1 MNHSYVRIT
10 YQQMLE
16 DFTARL
22 KNDPRFKNMSS
33 ASIYN
38 LFMEMLVATADM
50 TNYYMERTAEEAFID
65 TAKLDSSVIK
75 HGKNLG
81 YNPIRNTPA
90 EAEIAVVIRG
100 PLPQSLMN
108 ATGGATIYFP
118 QEEMELTYNGKKY
131 ILNTDYSY
139 TLTEKDIK
147 DGQSSTW
154 SKTLYFSKPADSLN
168 YIELSGE
175 KLYNDASL
183 SPIKIFQGEVK
194 VETIFGVS
202 NTSKL
207 GKAYQFYDID
217 NIKFSNWYGQRD
229 PNGWYKDQ
237 FIKKNSWCKV
247 GIGKDQEEA
256 FAEENL
262 YDIEDVSI
270 YLNDKVQKERIEE
283 ETTKLTNETLNVCSL
298 TTNSDKTVRL
308 RFGDGILVSNGLNS
322 EDRNIYIQYIECD
335 GADANK
341 VGTTNSEIKVNN
353 KIWATFAGST
363 PIDVSSNIKLIFNSD
378 IANGI
383 DFEDQ
388 QSIKNN
394 APLYFASNNKLVT
407 KQDFISYFKGLS
419 TPIRVKNAIA
429 WGQDE
434 IEDFE
439 HGGDTTYKYIQNC
452 ICYCIAASL
461 YNTKSN
467 VYSPI
472 NVLTDNSTNQS
483 GVFSVYGT
491 SNSYLEHLT
500 DFLKYLLSYDSFH
513 AVQYMNNPSEQWI
526 KNIKTIRDNALPK
539 MIMNS
544 KLYSFPP
551 IVQYYDVVGTVTVN
565 SLSKLQE
572 YKRDVENEIYKWLDN
587 NCNFGTK
594 IYKSDIVK
602 FFNKRPETSYVDLDI
617 RVSDIIKAQD
627 VTYNYNIR
635 TTNVQDI
642 FYYNRNNDVNRNDL
656 LGETSE
662 SKYYEYNVIK
672 IPLVDSA
679 GAEVNADSLTN
690 KSIRV
695 VLFSYDESEPNVYK
709 NIYEEEIYSSNVYN
723 TENNIFINFSGK
735 ALIPKSVKLD
745 TNSKLKIIVS
755 YGDDF
760 YSTSS
765 YSIYNFSQYGLTS
778 EEAKDANNFIKGWVD
793 NATAIREANR
803 AIPLPYF
810 VQALGTNTRSEEI
823 ERKGVLQNSYENQ
836 LTEKAFWMYLV
847 PKIISNYYSVDLA
860 EEDINGE
867 KWTQIDNL
875 VRDLYTQFKATFCDS
890 ILDDNNNIV
899 NFSMDNEL
907 PVVRLKITYKYG
919 V

>member
-1 MNHSYVRIT
+1 
-10 YQQMLE
+10 MLE

-38 LFMEMLVATADM
+38 LFIEMLTATMDM
-50 TNYYMERTAEEAFID
+50 TNYYMERTSEEAFID

-100 PLPQSLMN
+100 PLPQALM
-108 ATGGATIYFP
+108 AADLATIYFP
-118 QEEMELTYNGKKY
+118 QEDMELTYNGKKY

-139 TLTEKDIK
+139 TLTKQDII

-154 SKTLYFSKPADSLN
+154 SKTLYFSKPADSVN
-168 YIELSGE
+168 YVELSGE

-183 SPIKIFQGEVK
+183 IPIKVFQGEVK
-194 VETIFGVS
+194 VDTIFGVS

-207 GKAYQFYDID
+207 GKSYQFYDID
-217 NIKFSNWYGQRD
+217 NLKFSNWYGKRD

-237 FIKKNSWCKV
+237 FFKKNSWCKV
-247 GIGKDQEEA
+247 GIGKNQDEA
-256 FAEENL
+256 FADENL

-270 YLNDKVQKERIEE
+270 YLNSELQKER
-283 ETTKLTNETLNVCSL
+283 TNNEYDLLNICSI

-308 RFGDGILVSNGLNS
+308 RFGDGVNVSNGLNK
-322 EDRNIYIQYIECD
+322 EDQNIYIQYIECD

-341 VGTTNSEIKVNN
+341 VGTTNSELKINN

-363 PIDVSSNIKLIFNSD
+363 PIDMSSNVKLIFNSD
-378 IANGI
+378 IANGV

-407 KQDFISYFKGLS
+407 KQDFISYFRGLS

-434 IEDFE
+434 IEN
-439 HGGDTTYKYIQNC
+439 GGNVTYKYIQNC
-452 ICYCIAASL
+452 ISYCIAASL
-461 YNTKSN
+461 YNTKST

-472 NVLTDNSTNQS
+472 NVLTDKNSNQS

-491 SNSYLEHLT
+491 ANSYLEHLT
-500 DFLKYLLSYDSFH
+500 DFLKYLNSYDSFH
-513 AVQYMNNPSEQWI
+513 AVQYMNNPSEQWL
-526 KNIKTIRDNALPK
+526 KNIKTIRENALPK

-551 IVQYYDVVGTVTVN
+551 IVQYYDVVGSVSVN

-627 VTYNYNIR
+627 VSYAYNIKTESIQNVFIYNPSNDITSDGSNSDTSNYKYNCIRLPKVDNAGASLNVDNLKKKNVRLKLNAFR
-635 TTNVQDI
+635 TSGNKKT
-642 FYYNRNNDVNRNDL
+642 DVVYQN
-656 LGETSE
+656 EFFTSE
-662 SKYYEYNVIK
+662 NVYETETDVYISFNGALTINKNIK
-672 IPLVDSA
+672 ID
-679 GAEVNADSLTN
+679 
-690 KSIRV
+690 
-695 VLFSYDESEPNVYK
+695 Y
-709 NIYEEEIYSSNVYN
+709 
-723 TENNIFINFSGK
+723 
-735 ALIPKSVKLD
+735 
-745 TNSKLKIIVS
+745 NSKLTIIVS

-760 YSTSS
+760 YSTS
-765 YSIYNFSQYGLTS
+765 NFSTSNAASYGLSTDYVNS
-778 EEAKDANNFIKGWVD
+778 LEQFVRNWVI
-793 NATAIREANR
+793 NATAVNEANR

-810 VQALGTNTRSEEI
+810 VSAMGTNTREETI
-823 ERKGVLQNSYENQ
+823 IRKGILQNAYETQ
-836 LTEKAFWMYLV
+836 LTEKAFWLYLI
-847 PKIISNYYSVDLA
+847 PTIIREYYPNIDLA
-860 EEDINGE
+860 DEDINGE
-867 KWTQIDNL
+867 KWTQIDTL

-899 NFSMDNEL
+899 NFSMENEL
-907 PVVRLKITYKYG
+907 PVVRLNIKYKYG

>member
-1 MNHSYVRIT
+1 MNKNYTRIT

-50 TNYYMERTAEEAFID
+50 TNYYIERTAEEAFID

-100 PLPQSLMN
+100 PLPQSLM
-108 ATGGATIYFP
+108 ATNMATIYFP

-139 TLTEKDIK
+139 TLNRDDIEK
-147 DGQSSTW
+147 GQSSTW
-154 SKTLYFSKPADSLN
+154 SKTLYFSKPADSVH

-175 KLYNDASL
+175 KYFNDATL
-183 SPIKIFQGEVK
+183 TPIKVFQGEVK
-194 VETIFGVS
+194 VETIYGVS

-207 GKAYQFYDID
+207 GKAYQFYDIN

-229 PNGWYKDQ
+229 PNGWYKNQ
-237 FIKKNSWCKV
+237 FYKKNSWCKV
-247 GIGKDQEEA
+247 GIGKNQDEA
-256 FAEENL
+256 FADENL

-270 YLNDKVQKERIEE
+270 YLNSEVQKEKID
-283 ETTKLTNETLNVCSL
+283 TNVLNVCSL
-298 TTNSDKTVRL
+298 TTNSDKTIRL
-308 RFGDGILVSNGLNS
+308 RFGDGVNVSNGLNT
-322 EDRNIYIQYIECD
+322 EDQNIYVQYIECD

-341 VGTTNSEIKVNN
+341 VGTTNSELKINN
-353 KIWATFAGST
+353 QIWATFAGST
-363 PIDVSSNIKLIFNSD
+363 PIDMSSNIKLVFNSD
-378 IANGI
+378 IANGV

-394 APLYFASNNKLVT
+394 APLYFASNSKLVT

-434 IEDFE
+434 IEN
-439 HGGDTTYKYIQNC
+439 GGTTTYKYIQNC

-461 YNTKSN
+461 YNTKST

-472 NVLTDNSTNQS
+472 NVLTDGSTNQS

-491 SNSYLEHLT
+491 SNNYLEHLS
-500 DFLKYLLSYDSFH
+500 DFLKYLWSYDSFNS
-513 AVQYMNNPSEQWI
+513 VQYTPNPSEQWL
-526 KNIKTIRDNALPK
+526 KNIKTIRENAEPR

-594 IYKSDIVK
+594 IYKSDIIK

-627 VTYNYNIR
+627 VNRVYNVR
-635 TTNVQDI
+635 TTNLQDI
-642 FYYNRNNDVNRNDL
+642 FQYSEDYDIAANGSGGYNQDEDFVYFNRVRIPKKDNAGGVINIDNLKKKSMKITLNNTETFTTTFFTND
-656 LGETSE
+656 G
-662 SKYYEYNVIK
+662 
-672 IPLVDSA
+672 
-679 GAEVNADSLTN
+679 
-690 KSIRV
+690 
-695 VLFSYDESEPNVYK
+695 
-709 NIYEEEIYSSNVYN
+709 IYETESDIYLTFDGCQKISKAIEIDN
-723 TENNIFINFSGK
+723 TTK
-735 ALIPKSVKLD
+735 LIV
-745 TNSKLKIIVS
+745 TVS
-755 YGDDF
+755 YANDF
-760 YSTSS
+760 YSTS
-765 YSIYNFSQYGLTS
+765 NFSTSNAFNYGL
-778 EEAKDANNFIKGWVD
+778 D
-793 NATAIREANR
+793 NANVVELEKFVKEWVQNAQEVKRASR

-810 VQALGTNTRSEEI
+810 VTAMGTNTREETI
-823 ERKGVLQNSYENQ
+823 MRKGILQNTYADQ
-836 LTEKAFWMYLV
+836 LTEKSFWMYLI
-847 PKIISNYYSVDLA
+847 PAIIERFYSKLDLA
-860 EEDINGE
+860 NENVNGE
-867 KWTQIDNL
+867 NWIKIDNL
-875 VRDLYTQFKATFCDS
+875 IRDLYTQFKATFCDS

-899 NFSMDNEL
+899 NFSMENEL
-907 PVVRLKITYKYG
+907 PVVRLNITYKYG

>member
-1 MNHSYVRIT
+1 MNKNYTRIT

-50 TNYYMERTAEEAFID
+50 TNYYIERTAEEAFID

-90 EAEIAVVIRG
+90 EAEIAVVLRG
-100 PLPQSLMN
+100 PLPQSLM
-108 ATGGATIYFP
+108 ATQTATIYFP

-139 TLTEKDIK
+139 TLTRKDIE

-154 SKTLYFSKPADSLN
+154 SKTLYFSKPADSVH

-175 KLYNDASL
+175 KYFNDATL
-183 SPIKIFQGEVK
+183 TPIKVFQGEVK
-194 VETIFGVS
+194 VETIYGVS

-207 GKAYQFYDID
+207 GKAYQFYDIN

-229 PNGWYKDQ
+229 PNGWYKNQ
-237 FIKKNSWCKV
+237 FYKKNSWCKV
-247 GIGKDQEEA
+247 GIGKNQDEA
-256 FAEENL
+256 FADENL

-270 YLNDKVQKERIEE
+270 YLNSEVQKEKID
-283 ETTKLTNETLNVCSL
+283 TNVLNVCSL
-298 TTNSDKTVRL
+298 TTNSDKTIRL
-308 RFGDGILVSNGLNS
+308 RFGDGVNVSNGLNT
-322 EDRNIYIQYIECD
+322 EDQNIYVQYIECD

-341 VGTTNSEIKVNN
+341 VGTTNSELKINN
-353 KIWATFAGST
+353 QIWATFAGST
-363 PIDVSSNIKLIFNSD
+363 PIDMSSNIKLVFNSD
-378 IANGI
+378 IANGV

-394 APLYFASNNKLVT
+394 APLYFASNSKLIT

-434 IEDFE
+434 IEN
-439 HGGDTTYKYIQNC
+439 GGTTTYKYIQNC

-461 YNTKSN
+461 YNTKST

-472 NVLTDNSTNQS
+472 NVLTDGSTNQS

-491 SNSYLEHLT
+491 SNNYLEHLS
-500 DFLKYLLSYDSFH
+500 DFLKYLWSYDSFNS
-513 AVQYMNNPSEQWI
+513 VQYTPNPSEQWL
-526 KNIKTIRDNALPK
+526 KNIKTIRENAEPR

-594 IYKSDIVK
+594 VYKSDIIK

-627 VTYNYNIR
+627 VNRVYNVR
-635 TTNVQDI
+635 TTNLQDI
-642 FYYNRNNDVNRNDL
+642 FQYSEDYDIAANGSGGYNQDEEFVYFNRVRIPKTDNAGGVINIDNLKKKSMKITLNNTETFTTTFFTND
-656 LGETSE
+656 G
-662 SKYYEYNVIK
+662 
-672 IPLVDSA
+672 
-679 GAEVNADSLTN
+679 
-690 KSIRV
+690 
-695 VLFSYDESEPNVYK
+695 
-709 NIYEEEIYSSNVYN
+709 IYETESDIYLTFDGCQKISKAIEI
-723 TENNIFINFSGK
+723 NN
-735 ALIPKSVKLD
+735 
-745 TNSKLKIIVS
+745 NSKLIVTVS
-755 YGDDF
+755 YANDF
-760 YSTSS
+760 YSTS
-765 YSIYNFSQYGLTS
+765 NFSTSNAFNYGL
-778 EEAKDANNFIKGWVD
+778 D
-793 NATAIREANR
+793 NANVVELEKFVKEWVQNAQEVKRASR

-810 VQALGTNTRSEEI
+810 VTAMGTNTREETI
-823 ERKGVLQNSYENQ
+823 MRKGILQNTYADQ
-836 LTEKAFWMYLV
+836 LTEKSFWMYLIPAIIERFY
-847 PKIISNYYSVDLA
+847 PKLDLA
-860 EEDINGE
+860 NENVNCENWI
-867 KWTQIDNL
+867 KIDNL
-875 VRDLYTQFKATFCDS
+875 IRDLYTQFKATFCDS

-899 NFSMDNEL
+899 NFSMENEL
-907 PVVRLKITYKYG
+907 PVVRLNITYKYG

>member
-1 MNHSYVRIT
+1 MNKNYTRIT

-100 PLPQSLMN
+100 PLPQSLM
-108 ATGGATIYFP
+108 ATQTATIYFP

-139 TLTEKDIK
+139 TLTRKDIE

-154 SKTLYFSKPADSLN
+154 SKTLYFSKPADSVN

-175 KLYNDASL
+175 KLYNDATL
-183 SPIKIFQGEVK
+183 IPIKVFQGEVK
-194 VETIFGVS
+194 VETIYGVA

-207 GKAYQFYDID
+207 GKSYQFYDID
-217 NIKFSNWYGQRD
+217 NLKFSNWYGQRD

-237 FIKKNSWCKV
+237 FFKKNSWCKV
-247 GIGKDQEEA
+247 GVGKTQDEA
-256 FAEENL
+256 FADVNL

-270 YLNDKVQKERIEE
+270 YLNKEVQKER
-283 ETTKLTNETLNVCSL
+283 TDNKYDLLNVCSL
-298 TTNSDKTVRL
+298 TTNSDKTIRL
-308 RFGDGILVSNGLNS
+308 RFGDGVNVSNGLNK
-322 EDRNIYIQYIECD
+322 EDQNIYIQYIECD

-341 VGTTNSEIKVNN
+341 VGTTNSELKVNN

-363 PIDVSSNIKLIFNSD
+363 PIDMSSNIKLIFNSD
-378 IANGI
+378 IANGV

-394 APLYFASNNKLVT
+394 APLYFASNSKLVT

-434 IEDFE
+434 IE
-439 HGGDTTYKYIQNC
+439 HGSNVTYKYIQNC

-461 YNTKSN
+461 YNTKST

-472 NVLTDNSTNQS
+472 NVLTDSSTNQS

-491 SNSYLEHLT
+491 SNNYLEHLT
-500 DFLKYLLSYDSFH
+500 DFLKYLRSYDSFQ
-513 AVQYMNNPSEQWI
+513 AVQYNNNPSEQWL
-526 KNIKTIRDNALPK
+526 KNIKTIRDNALPR

-544 KLYSFPP
+544 KMFSFPP

-602 FFNKRPETSYVDLDI
+602 FFNSRPETSYVDLDI

-627 VTYNYNIR
+627 VNRVYTLRTTKIQDVFIYDLEYDRSADGSGTYN
-635 TTNVQDI
+635 QDTALI
-642 FYYNRNNDVNRNDL
+642 YYNVVR
-656 LGETSE
+656 
-662 SKYYEYNVIK
+662 
-672 IPLVDSA
+672 IPKTDNA
-679 GAEVNADSLTN
+679 GG
-690 KSIRV
+690 SIN
-695 VLFSYDESEPNVYK
+695 LDNLA
-709 NIYEEEIYSSNVYN
+709 N
-723 TENNIFINFSGK
+723 
-735 ALIPKSVKLD
+735 KSVKITLKYKDNKTYTTTFYTSKNCYETENDIYLTFEGNQSMDKNIELD
-745 TNSKLKIIVS
+745 TNSQLTLTVS
-755 YGDDF
+755 YENDF
-760 YSTSS
+760 YSTS
-765 YSIYNFSQYGLTS
+765 NFSTSNAVNYGLNTAT
-778 EEAKDANNFIKGWVD
+778 AKELEKFVSGWVN
-793 NATAIREANR
+793 NATEVNEANR

-810 VQALGTNTRSEEI
+810 IYALGQETRKEEI
-823 ERKGVLQNSYENQ
+823 SRKGILQNSYATQ
-836 LTEKAFWMYLV
+836 LTEKAFWMYLIPSILKKFY
-847 PKIISNYYSVDLA
+847 PKVDFS

-867 KWTQIDNL
+867 KWQNIDTL

-907 PVVRLKITYKYG
+907 PVVRLNIKYKYG

>member
-1 MNHSYVRIT
+1 MNKNYTRIT

-38 LFMEMLVATADM
+38 LFIEMLVATADM
-50 TNYYMERTAEEAFID
+50 TNYYIERTAEEAFID

-90 EAEIAVVIRG
+90 EAEIAVVLRG
-100 PLPQSLMN
+100 PLPQSLM
-108 ATGGATIYFP
+108 ATQTATIYFP

-139 TLTEKDIK
+139 TLNRDDIEK
-147 DGQSSTW
+147 GQSSTW
-154 SKTLYFSKPADSLN
+154 SKTLYFSKPADSVH

-175 KLYNDASL
+175 KYFNDATL
-183 SPIKIFQGEVK
+183 TPIKVFQGEVK
-194 VETIFGVS
+194 VETIYGVS

-207 GKAYQFYDID
+207 GKAYQFYDIN

-229 PNGWYKDQ
+229 PNGWYKNQ
-237 FIKKNSWCKV
+237 FYKKNSWCKV
-247 GIGKDQEEA
+247 GIGKNQDEA
-256 FAEENL
+256 FADENL

-270 YLNDKVQKERIEE
+270 YLNSEVQKEKID
-283 ETTKLTNETLNVCSL
+283 TNVLNVCSL
-298 TTNSDKTVRL
+298 TTNSDKTIRL
-308 RFGDGILVSNGLNS
+308 RFGDGVNVSNGLNT
-322 EDRNIYIQYIECD
+322 EDQNIYVQYIECD

-341 VGTTNSEIKVNN
+341 VGTTNSELKINN
-353 KIWATFAGST
+353 QIWATFAGST
-363 PIDVSSNIKLIFNSD
+363 PIDMSSNIKLVFNSD
-378 IANGI
+378 IANGV

-394 APLYFASNNKLVT
+394 APLYFASNSKLVT

-434 IEDFE
+434 IEN
-439 HGGDTTYKYIQNC
+439 GGTTTYKYIQNC

-461 YNTKSN
+461 YNTKST

-472 NVLTDNSTNQS
+472 NVLTDGSTNQS

-491 SNSYLEHLT
+491 SNNYLEHLS
-500 DFLKYLLSYDSFH
+500 DFLKYLWSYDSFNS
-513 AVQYMNNPSEQWI
+513 VQYTPNPSEQWL
-526 KNIKTIRDNALPK
+526 KNIKTIRENAEPR

-594 IYKSDIVK
+594 IYKSDIIK

-627 VTYNYNIR
+627 VNRVYNVR
-635 TTNVQDI
+635 TTNLQDI
-642 FYYNRNNDVNRNDL
+642 FQYSEDYDIAANGSGGYNQDEDFVYFNRVRIPKTDNAGGVINIDNLKKKSMKITLNNTETFTTTFFTND
-656 LGETSE
+656 G
-662 SKYYEYNVIK
+662 
-672 IPLVDSA
+672 
-679 GAEVNADSLTN
+679 
-690 KSIRV
+690 
-695 VLFSYDESEPNVYK
+695 
-709 NIYEEEIYSSNVYN
+709 IYETESDIYLTFDGCQKISKAIEIDN
-723 TENNIFINFSGK
+723 
-735 ALIPKSVKLD
+735 
-745 TNSKLKIIVS
+745 NSKLIVTVS
-755 YGDDF
+755 YANDF
-760 YSTSS
+760 YSTS
-765 YSIYNFSQYGLTS
+765 NFSTSNAFNYGL
-778 EEAKDANNFIKGWVD
+778 D
-793 NATAIREANR
+793 NANVVALETFVKEWVQNAQEVKRASR

-810 VQALGTNTRSEEI
+810 VTAMGTNTREETI
-823 ERKGVLQNSYENQ
+823 MRKGILQNTYADQ
-836 LTEKAFWMYLV
+836 LTEKAFWMYLIPAIIERFY
-847 PKIISNYYSVDLA
+847 PKLDLA
-860 EEDINGE
+860 NENVNGE
-867 KWTQIDNL
+867 NWIKIDNL
-875 VRDLYTQFKATFCDS
+875 IRDLYTQFKATFCDS

-899 NFSMDNEL
+899 NFSMENEL
-907 PVVRLKITYKYG
+907 PVVRLNITYKYG

>member
-1 MNHSYVRIT
+1 MNTNYTRIT

-50 TNYYMERTAEEAFID
+50 TNYYIERTAEEAFID

-90 EAEIAVVIRG
+90 EAEIAVVLRG
-100 PLPQSLMN
+100 PLPQSLM
-108 ATGGATIYFP
+108 ATQTATIYFP

-139 TLTEKDIK
+139 TINRDDIEK
-147 DGQSSTW
+147 GQSSTW
-154 SKTLYFSKPADSLN
+154 SKTLYFSKPADSVH

-175 KLYNDASL
+175 KYFNDATL
-183 SPIKIFQGEVK
+183 TPIKVFQGEVK
-194 VETIFGVS
+194 VETIYGVS

-207 GKAYQFYDID
+207 GKAYQFYDIN

-229 PNGWYKDQ
+229 PNGWYKNQ
-237 FIKKNSWCKV
+237 FYKKNSWCKV
-247 GIGKDQEEA
+247 GIGKNQDEA
-256 FAEENL
+256 FADENL

-270 YLNDKVQKERIEE
+270 YLNSEVQKE
-283 ETTKLTNETLNVCSL
+283 KLDTNVLNVCSL
-298 TTNSDKTVRL
+298 TTNSDKTIRL
-308 RFGDGILVSNGLNS
+308 RFGDGVNVSNGLNS
-322 EDRNIYIQYIECD
+322 EDQNIYVQYIECD

-341 VGTTNSEIKVNN
+341 VGTTNSELKINN
-353 KIWATFAGST
+353 QIWATFAGST
-363 PIDVSSNIKLIFNSD
+363 PIDMSSNIKLVFNSD
-378 IANGI
+378 IANGV

-394 APLYFASNNKLVT
+394 APLYFASNSKLVT

-434 IEDFE
+434 IEN
-439 HGGDTTYKYIQNC
+439 GGTTTYKYIQNC

-461 YNTKSN
+461 YNTKSTI
-467 VYSPI
+467 YSPI
-472 NVLTDNSTNQS
+472 NVLTDGSTNQS

-491 SNSYLEHLT
+491 SNNYLEHLS
-500 DFLKYLLSYDSFH
+500 DFLKYLWSYDSFNS
-513 AVQYMNNPSEQWI
+513 VQYTPNPSEQWL
-526 KNIKTIRDNALPK
+526 KNIKTIRENAEPR

-572 YKRDVENEIYKWLDN
+572 YKRNVENEIYKWLDN

-594 IYKSDIVK
+594 IYKSDIIK

-627 VTYNYNIR
+627 VNRVYNVR
-635 TTNVQDI
+635 TTNLQDI
-642 FYYNRNNDVNRNDL
+642 FQYSEDYDIDANGSGGYNQNEDFVYFNRVRIPKTDNSGGVINIDNLKKKSMKITLNNTETFTTTFFTND
-656 LGETSE
+656 G
-662 SKYYEYNVIK
+662 
-672 IPLVDSA
+672 
-679 GAEVNADSLTN
+679 
-690 KSIRV
+690 
-695 VLFSYDESEPNVYK
+695 
-709 NIYEEEIYSSNVYN
+709 IYETESDIYLTFDGGQKIS
-723 TENNIFINFSGK
+723 K
-735 ALIPKSVKLD
+735 AITID
-745 TNSKLKIIVS
+745 NNSKLIVTVS
-755 YGDDF
+755 YANDF
-760 YSTSS
+760 YSTS
-765 YSIYNFSQYGLTS
+765 NFSTSNAFNYGL
-778 EEAKDANNFIKGWVD
+778 D
-793 NATAIREANR
+793 NANVVELEKFVKEWVQNAQEVKRASR

-810 VQALGTNTRSEEI
+810 VTALGTNTREETI
-823 ERKGVLQNSYENQ
+823 MRKGILQNTYADQ
-836 LTEKAFWMYLV
+836 LTEKAFWMYLIPEIIERFY
-847 PKIISNYYSVDLA
+847 PKLDLA
-860 EEDINGE
+860 NENVNGE
-867 KWTQIDNL
+867 NWIKIDNL
-875 VRDLYTQFKATFCDS
+875 IRDLYTQFKATFCDS

-899 NFSMDNEL
+899 NFSMENEL
-907 PVVRLKITYKYG
+907 PVVRLNITYKYG

>member
-1 MNHSYVRIT
+1 MNKNYTRIT

-50 TNYYMERTAEEAFID
+50 TNYYIERTAEEAFID

-90 EAEIAVVIRG
+90 EAEIAVVLRG
-100 PLPQSLMN
+100 PLPQSLM
-108 ATGGATIYFP
+108 ATQTATIYFP

-139 TLTEKDIK
+139 TLNRDDIEK
-147 DGQSSTW
+147 GQSSTW
-154 SKTLYFSKPADSLN
+154 SKTLYFSKPADSVH

-175 KLYNDASL
+175 KYFNDATL
-183 SPIKIFQGEVK
+183 TPIKVFQGEVK
-194 VETIFGVS
+194 VETIYGVS

-207 GKAYQFYDID
+207 GKAYQFYDIN

-229 PNGWYKDQ
+229 PNGWYKNQ
-237 FIKKNSWCKV
+237 FYKKNSWCKV
-247 GIGKDQEEA
+247 GIGKNQDEA
-256 FAEENL
+256 FADENL

-270 YLNDKVQKERIEE
+270 YLNSEVKKEKID
-283 ETTKLTNETLNVCSL
+283 TNVLNVCSL
-298 TTNSDKTVRL
+298 TTNSDKTIRL
-308 RFGDGILVSNGLNS
+308 RFGDGVNVSNGLNT
-322 EDRNIYIQYIECD
+322 EDQNIYVQYIECD

-341 VGTTNSEIKVNN
+341 VGTTNSELKINN
-353 KIWATFAGST
+353 QIWATFAGST
-363 PIDVSSNIKLIFNSD
+363 PIDMSSNIKLVFNSD
-378 IANGI
+378 IANGV

-394 APLYFASNNKLVT
+394 APLYFASNSKLVT

-434 IEDFE
+434 IEN
-439 HGGDTTYKYIQNC
+439 GGTTTYKYIQNC

-461 YNTKSN
+461 YNTKST

-472 NVLTDNSTNQS
+472 NVLTDGSTNQS

-491 SNSYLEHLT
+491 SNNYLEHLS
-500 DFLKYLLSYDSFH
+500 DFLKYLWSYDSFNS
-513 AVQYMNNPSEQWI
+513 VQYTPNPSEQWL
-526 KNIKTIRDNALPK
+526 KNIKTIRENAEPR

-594 IYKSDIVK
+594 IYKSDIIK

-627 VTYNYNIR
+627 VNRVYNVR
-635 TTNVQDI
+635 TTNLQDI
-642 FYYNRNNDVNRNDL
+642 FQYSEDYDIAANGSGGYNQDEDFVYFNRVRIPKTDNAGGVINIDNLKKKSMKITLNNTETFTTTFFTND
-656 LGETSE
+656 G
-662 SKYYEYNVIK
+662 
-672 IPLVDSA
+672 
-679 GAEVNADSLTN
+679 
-690 KSIRV
+690 
-695 VLFSYDESEPNVYK
+695 
-709 NIYEEEIYSSNVYN
+709 IYETESDIYLTFDGCQKISKAIEIDN
-723 TENNIFINFSGK
+723 TTK
-735 ALIPKSVKLD
+735 LIV
-745 TNSKLKIIVS
+745 TVS
-755 YGDDF
+755 YANDF
-760 YSTSS
+760 YSTS
-765 YSIYNFSQYGLTS
+765 NFSTSNAFNYGL
-778 EEAKDANNFIKGWVD
+778 D
-793 NATAIREANR
+793 NANVVELEKFVKEWVQNAQEVKRASR

-810 VQALGTNTRSEEI
+810 VTAMGTNTREETI
-823 ERKGVLQNSYENQ
+823 MRKGILQNTYADQ
-836 LTEKAFWMYLV
+836 LTEKAFWMYLIPAIIERFY
-847 PKIISNYYSVDLA
+847 PKLDLA
-860 EEDINGE
+860 NENVNGE
-867 KWTQIDNL
+867 HWIKIDNL
-875 VRDLYTQFKATFCDS
+875 IRDLYTQFKATFCDS

-899 NFSMDNEL
+899 NFSMENEL
-907 PVVRLKITYKYG
+907 PVVRLNITYKYG
-919 V
+919 I

>member
-1 MNHSYVRIT
+1 MNKNYTRIT
-10 YQQMLE
+10 YQQLLE

-38 LFMEMLVATADM
+38 LFIETLVATADM
-50 TNYYMERTAEEAFID
+50 TNYYIERTAEEAFID

-90 EAEIAVVIRG
+90 EAEIAVVLRG
-100 PLPQSLMN
+100 PLPQSLM
-108 ATGGATIYFP
+108 ATQTATIYFP

-139 TLTEKDIK
+139 TLNRDDIEK
-147 DGQSSTW
+147 GQSSTW
-154 SKTLYFSKPADSLN
+154 SKTLYFSKPADSVH

-175 KLYNDASL
+175 KYFNDATL
-183 SPIKIFQGEVK
+183 TPIKVFQGEVK
-194 VETIFGVS
+194 VETIYGVS

-207 GKAYQFYDID
+207 GKAYQFYDIN

-229 PNGWYKDQ
+229 PNGWYKNQ
-237 FIKKNSWCKV
+237 FYKKNSWCKV
-247 GIGKDQEEA
+247 GIGKNQDEA
-256 FAEENL
+256 FADENL

-270 YLNDKVQKERIEE
+270 YLNSEVQKE
-283 ETTKLTNETLNVCSL
+283 KLDTNVLNVCSL
-298 TTNSDKTVRL
+298 TTNSDKTIRL
-308 RFGDGILVSNGLNS
+308 RFGDGVNVSNGLNT
-322 EDRNIYIQYIECD
+322 EDQNIYVQYIECD

-341 VGTTNSEIKVNN
+341 VGTTNSELKINN
-353 KIWATFAGST
+353 QIWATFAGST
-363 PIDVSSNIKLIFNSD
+363 PIDISSNIKLVFNSD
-378 IANGI
+378 IANGV

-394 APLYFASNNKLVT
+394 APLYFASNSKLVT

-434 IEDFE
+434 IEN
-439 HGGDTTYKYIQNC
+439 GGTTTYKYIQNC

-461 YNTKSN
+461 YNTKST

-472 NVLTDNSTNQS
+472 NVLTDGSTNQS

-491 SNSYLEHLT
+491 SNNYLEHLS
-500 DFLKYLLSYDSFH
+500 DFLKYLWSYDSFNS
-513 AVQYMNNPSEQWI
+513 VQYTPNPSEQWL
-526 KNIKTIRDNALPK
+526 KNIKTIRENAEQR

-594 IYKSDIVK
+594 IYKSDIIK

-627 VTYNYNIR
+627 VNRVYNVR
-635 TTNVQDI
+635 TTNLQDI
-642 FYYNRNNDVNRNDL
+642 FQYSEDYDIAANGSGGYNQDEDFVYFNRVRIPKTDNAGGVINIDNLKKKSMKITLNNTETFTTTFFTND
-656 LGETSE
+656 G
-662 SKYYEYNVIK
+662 
-672 IPLVDSA
+672 
-679 GAEVNADSLTN
+679 
-690 KSIRV
+690 
-695 VLFSYDESEPNVYK
+695 
-709 NIYEEEIYSSNVYN
+709 IYETESDIYLTFDGCQKISKAIEIDN
-723 TENNIFINFSGK
+723 
-735 ALIPKSVKLD
+735 
-745 TNSKLKIIVS
+745 NSKLIVTVS
-755 YGDDF
+755 YANDF
-760 YSTSS
+760 YSTS
-765 YSIYNFSQYGLTS
+765 NFSTSNAFNYGL
-778 EEAKDANNFIKGWVD
+778 D
-793 NATAIREANR
+793 NANVVELEKFVKEWVQNAQEVKRASR

-810 VQALGTNTRSEEI
+810 ITAMGTNTREETI
-823 ERKGVLQNSYENQ
+823 MRKGILQNTYADQ
-836 LTEKAFWMYLV
+836 LTEKAFWMYLIPAIIERFY
-847 PKIISNYYSVDLA
+847 PKLDLSNENV
-860 EEDINGE
+860 NGE
-867 KWTQIDNL
+867 NWIKIDNL
-875 VRDLYTQFKATFCDS
+875 IRDLYTQFKATFCDS

-899 NFSMDNEL
+899 NFSMENEL
-907 PVVRLKITYKYG
+907 PVVRLNITYKYG

>member
-1 MNHSYVRIT
+1 MNKNYTRIT

-50 TNYYMERTAEEAFID
+50 TNYYIERTAEEAFID

-90 EAEIAVVIRG
+90 EAEIAVVLRG
-100 PLPQSLMN
+100 PLPQSLM
-108 ATGGATIYFP
+108 ATQTATIYFP

-139 TLTEKDIK
+139 TLNRDDIEK
-147 DGQSSTW
+147 GQSSTW
-154 SKTLYFSKPADSLN
+154 SKTLYFSKPADSVH

-175 KLYNDASL
+175 KYFNDATL
-183 SPIKIFQGEVK
+183 TPIKVFQGEVK
-194 VETIFGVS
+194 VETIYGVS

-207 GKAYQFYDID
+207 GKAYQFYDIN

-229 PNGWYKDQ
+229 PNGWYKNQ
-237 FIKKNSWCKV
+237 FYKKNSWCKV
-247 GIGKDQEEA
+247 GIGKNQDEA
-256 FAEENL
+256 FADENL

-270 YLNDKVQKERIEE
+270 YLNSEVQKEKID
-283 ETTKLTNETLNVCSL
+283 TNVLNVCSL
-298 TTNSDKTVRL
+298 TTNSDKTIRL
-308 RFGDGILVSNGLNS
+308 RFGDGVNVSNGLNT
-322 EDRNIYIQYIECD
+322 EDQNIYVQYIECD

-341 VGTTNSEIKVNN
+341 VGTTNSELKINN
-353 KIWATFAGST
+353 QIWATFAGST
-363 PIDVSSNIKLIFNSD
+363 PIDMSSNIKLVFNSD
-378 IANGI
+378 IANGV

-394 APLYFASNNKLVT
+394 APLYFASNSKLVT

-434 IEDFE
+434 IEN
-439 HGGDTTYKYIQNC
+439 GGTTTYKYIQNC
-452 ICYCIAASL
+452 ICYCISASL
-461 YNTKSN
+461 YNTKST

-472 NVLTDNSTNQS
+472 NVLTDGSTNQS

-491 SNSYLEHLT
+491 SNNYLEHLS
-500 DFLKYLLSYDSFH
+500 DFLKYLWSYDSFNS
-513 AVQYMNNPSEQWI
+513 VQYTPNPSEQWL
-526 KNIKTIRDNALPK
+526 KNIKTIRENAEPR

-594 IYKSDIVK
+594 IYKSDIIK

-627 VTYNYNIR
+627 VNRVYNVR
-635 TTNVQDI
+635 TTNLQDI
-642 FYYNRNNDVNRNDL
+642 FQYSEDYDIAANGSGGYNQDEEFVYFNRVRIPKKDNAGGVINIDNLKKKSMKITLNNTETFTTTFFTND
-656 LGETSE
+656 G
-662 SKYYEYNVIK
+662 
-672 IPLVDSA
+672 
-679 GAEVNADSLTN
+679 
-690 KSIRV
+690 
-695 VLFSYDESEPNVYK
+695 
-709 NIYEEEIYSSNVYN
+709 IYETESDIYLTFDGCQKISKAIEIDN
-723 TENNIFINFSGK
+723 TTK
-735 ALIPKSVKLD
+735 LIV
-745 TNSKLKIIVS
+745 TVS
-755 YGDDF
+755 YANDF
-760 YSTSS
+760 YSTSNLS
-765 YSIYNFSQYGLTS
+765 TSNAFNYGL
-778 EEAKDANNFIKGWVD
+778 D
-793 NATAIREANR
+793 NANVVELEKFVKEWVQNAQEVKRASR

-810 VQALGTNTRSEEI
+810 VTAMGTNTREETI
-823 ERKGVLQNSYENQ
+823 MRKGILQNTYADQ
-836 LTEKAFWMYLV
+836 LTEKAFWMYLI
-847 PKIISNYYSVDLA
+847 PAIIERFYSKLDLA
-860 EEDINGE
+860 NENVNGE
-867 KWTQIDNL
+867 NWIKIDNL
-875 VRDLYTQFKATFCDS
+875 IRDLYTQFKATFCDS

-899 NFSMDNEL
+899 NFSMENEL
-907 PVVRLKITYKYG
+907 PVVRLNITYKYG

>member
-1 MNHSYVRIT
+1 MNKNYTRIT

-38 LFMEMLVATADM
+38 LFIETLVATADM
-50 TNYYMERTAEEAFID
+50 TNYYIERTAEEAFID

-90 EAEIAVVIRG
+90 EAEIAVVLRG
-100 PLPQSLMN
+100 PLPQSLM
-108 ATGGATIYFP
+108 ATQTATIYFP

-139 TLTEKDIK
+139 TLNRDDIEK
-147 DGQSSTW
+147 GQSSTW
-154 SKTLYFSKPADSLN
+154 SKTLYFSKPADSVH

-175 KLYNDASL
+175 KYFNDATL
-183 SPIKIFQGEVK
+183 TPIKVFQGEVK
-194 VETIFGVS
+194 VETIYGVS

-207 GKAYQFYDID
+207 GKAYQFYDIN

-229 PNGWYKDQ
+229 PNGWYKNQ
-237 FIKKNSWCKV
+237 FYKKNSWCKV
-247 GIGKDQEEA
+247 GIGKNQDEA
-256 FAEENL
+256 FADENL

-270 YLNDKVQKERIEE
+270 YLNSEVQKE
-283 ETTKLTNETLNVCSL
+283 KLDTNVLNVCSL
-298 TTNSDKTVRL
+298 TTNSDKTIRL
-308 RFGDGILVSNGLNS
+308 RFGDGVNVSNGLNT
-322 EDRNIYIQYIECD
+322 EDQNIYVQYIECD

-341 VGTTNSEIKVNN
+341 VGTTNSELKINN
-353 KIWATFAGST
+353 QIWATFAGST
-363 PIDVSSNIKLIFNSD
+363 PIDMSSNIKLVFNSD
-378 IANGI
+378 IANGV

-394 APLYFASNNKLVT
+394 APLYFASNSKLVT

-434 IEDFE
+434 IEN
-439 HGGDTTYKYIQNC
+439 GGTTTYKYIQNC

-461 YNTKSN
+461 YNTKST

-472 NVLTDNSTNQS
+472 NVLTDGSTNQS

-491 SNSYLEHLT
+491 SNNYLEHLS
-500 DFLKYLLSYDSFH
+500 DFLKYLWSYDSFNS
-513 AVQYMNNPSEQWI
+513 VQYTPNPSEQWL
-526 KNIKTIRDNALPK
+526 KNIKTIRENAEPR

-572 YKRDVENEIYKWLDN
+572 YKRDAENEIYKWLDN

-594 IYKSDIVK
+594 IYKSDIIK

-627 VTYNYNIR
+627 VNRVYNVR
-635 TTNVQDI
+635 TTNLQDI
-642 FYYNRNNDVNRNDL
+642 FQYSEDYDIAANGSGGYNQDEDFVYFNRVRIPKKDNAGGVINIDNLKKKSMKITLNNTETFTTTFFTND
-656 LGETSE
+656 G
-662 SKYYEYNVIK
+662 
-672 IPLVDSA
+672 
-679 GAEVNADSLTN
+679 
-690 KSIRV
+690 
-695 VLFSYDESEPNVYK
+695 
-709 NIYEEEIYSSNVYN
+709 IYETESDIYLTFDGCQKISKAIEIDN
-723 TENNIFINFSGK
+723 T
-735 ALIPKSVKLD
+735 
-745 TNSKLKIIVS
+745 SKLIVTVS
-755 YGDDF
+755 YANDF
-760 YSTSS
+760 YSTS
-765 YSIYNFSQYGLTS
+765 NFSTSNAFNYGL
-778 EEAKDANNFIKGWVD
+778 DNANVVELEKFVKGWVQ
-793 NATAIREANR
+793 NAQEVKRASR

-810 VQALGTNTRSEEI
+810 VTAMGTNTREETI
-823 ERKGVLQNSYENQ
+823 MRKGILQNTYADQ
-836 LTEKAFWMYLV
+836 LTEKSFWMYLI
-847 PKIISNYYSVDLA
+847 PAIIERFYSKLDLA
-860 EEDINGE
+860 NENVNGE
-867 KWTQIDNL
+867 NWIKIDNL
-875 VRDLYTQFKATFCDS
+875 IRDLYTQFKATFCDS

-899 NFSMDNEL
+899 NFSMENEL
-907 PVVRLKITYKYG
+907 PVVRLNITYKYG

>member
-1 MNHSYVRIT
+1 MNKNYTRIT

-50 TNYYMERTAEEAFID
+50 TNYYIERTAEEAFID

-90 EAEIAVVIRG
+90 EAEIAVVLRG
-100 PLPQSLMN
+100 PLPQSLM
-108 ATGGATIYFP
+108 ATQTATIYFP

-139 TLTEKDIK
+139 TLNRDDIEK
-147 DGQSSTW
+147 GQSSTW
-154 SKTLYFSKPADSLN
+154 SKTLYFSKPADSVH

-175 KLYNDASL
+175 KYFNDATL
-183 SPIKIFQGEVK
+183 TPIKVFQGEVK
-194 VETIFGVS
+194 VETIYGVS

-207 GKAYQFYDID
+207 GKAYQFYDIN

-229 PNGWYKDQ
+229 PNGWYKNQ
-237 FIKKNSWCKV
+237 FYKKNSWCKV
-247 GIGKDQEEA
+247 GIGKNQDEA
-256 FAEENL
+256 FADENL

-270 YLNDKVQKERIEE
+270 YLNSEVQKE
-283 ETTKLTNETLNVCSL
+283 KLDTNVLNVCSL
-298 TTNSDKTVRL
+298 TTNSDKTIRL
-308 RFGDGILVSNGLNS
+308 RFGDGVNVSNGLNT
-322 EDRNIYIQYIECD
+322 EDQNIYVQYIECD

-341 VGTTNSEIKVNN
+341 VGTTNSELKINN
-353 KIWATFAGST
+353 QIWATFAGST
-363 PIDVSSNIKLIFNSD
+363 PIDMSSNIKLVFNSD
-378 IANGI
+378 IANGV

-394 APLYFASNNKLVT
+394 APLYFASNSKLVT

-434 IEDFE
+434 IEN
-439 HGGDTTYKYIQNC
+439 GGTTTYKYIQNC

-461 YNTKSN
+461 YNTKST

-472 NVLTDNSTNQS
+472 NVLTDGSTNQS

-491 SNSYLEHLT
+491 SNNYLEHLS
-500 DFLKYLLSYDSFH
+500 DFLKYLWSYDSFNS
-513 AVQYMNNPSEQWI
+513 VQYTPNPSEQWL
-526 KNIKTIRDNALPK
+526 KNIKTIRENAEPR

-594 IYKSDIVK
+594 IYKSDIIK

-627 VTYNYNIR
+627 VNRVYNVR
-635 TTNVQDI
+635 TTNLQDI
-642 FYYNRNNDVNRNDL
+642 FQYSEDYDIAANGSGGYNQDEDFVYFNRVRIPKKDNSGGVINIDNLKKKSMKITLNNTETFTTTFFTND
-656 LGETSE
+656 G
-662 SKYYEYNVIK
+662 
-672 IPLVDSA
+672 
-679 GAEVNADSLTN
+679 
-690 KSIRV
+690 
-695 VLFSYDESEPNVYK
+695 
-709 NIYEEEIYSSNVYN
+709 IYETESDIYLTFDGCQKISKTIEIDN
-723 TENNIFINFSGK
+723 T
-735 ALIPKSVKLD
+735 
-745 TNSKLKIIVS
+745 SKLIVTVS
-755 YGDDF
+755 YANDF
-760 YSTSS
+760 YSTS
-765 YSIYNFSQYGLTS
+765 NFSTSNAFNYGL
-778 EEAKDANNFIKGWVD
+778 D
-793 NATAIREANR
+793 NANVVELEKFVKEWVQNAQEVKRASR

-810 VQALGTNTRSEEI
+810 VTAMGTNTREETI
-823 ERKGVLQNSYENQ
+823 MRKGILQNTYADQ
-836 LTEKAFWMYLV
+836 LTEKSFWMYLI
-847 PKIISNYYSVDLA
+847 PAIIERFYSKLDLA
-860 EEDINGE
+860 NENVNGE
-867 KWTQIDNL
+867 NWIKIDNL
-875 VRDLYTQFKATFCDS
+875 IRDLYTQFKATFCDS

-899 NFSMDNEL
+899 NFSMENEL
-907 PVVRLKITYKYG
+907 PVVRLNITYKYG

>member
-1 MNHSYVRIT
+1 
-10 YQQMLE
+10 MLE

-38 LFMEMLVATADM
+38 LFIEMLTATMDM
-50 TNYYMERTAEEAFID
+50 TNYYMERTSEEAFID

-100 PLPQSLMN
+100 PLPQALM
-108 ATGGATIYFP
+108 ATTMATIYFP
-118 QEEMELTYNGKKY
+118 QEDMELTYNGKKY

-139 TLTEKDIK
+139 TLTRKDIE

-154 SKTLYFSKPADSLN
+154 TKTLYFSKPADSVN
-168 YIELSGE
+168 YVELSGE

-183 SPIKIFQGEVK
+183 VPIKVFQGEVK
-194 VETIFGVS
+194 VDTIYGVS

-207 GKAYQFYDID
+207 GKSYQFYDID
-217 NIKFSNWYGQRD
+217 NIKFSNWYGKRD

-237 FIKKNSWCKV
+237 FFKKNSWCKV
-247 GIGKDQEEA
+247 GIGKNQEEA
-256 FAEENL
+256 FTDENL

-270 YLNDKVQKERIEE
+270 YLNSELQKER
-283 ETTKLTNETLNVCSL
+283 TNNEYDLLNICSL
-298 TTNSDKTVRL
+298 TTNSDKTIRL
-308 RFGDGILVSNGLNS
+308 RFGDGVNVSNGLNK
-322 EDRNIYIQYIECD
+322 EDQNIYIQYIECD
-335 GADANK
+335 GAYANK
-341 VGTTNSEIKVNN
+341 VGTTNSELKINN

-363 PIDVSSNIKLIFNSD
+363 PIDMSSNVKLIFNGD
-378 IANGI
+378 IANGV

-407 KQDFISYFKGLS
+407 KQDFISYFRGLS

-434 IEDFE
+434 IEN
-439 HGGDTTYKYIQNC
+439 GSNVTYKYIQNC

-461 YNTKSN
+461 YNTKST

-472 NVLTDNSTNQS
+472 NVLTDNNTNQA

-491 SNSYLEHLT
+491 ANSYLAHLT
-500 DFLKYLLSYDSFH
+500 DFIKYLNSYDSFH
-513 AVQYMNNPSEQWI
+513 AIQYMNNPTEQWL
-526 KNIKTIRDNALPK
+526 KNIKTIRDNAIPR

-551 IVQYYDVVGTVTVN
+551 IVQYYDVVGSVSVN

-572 YKRDVENEIYKWLDN
+572 YKREVENEIYKWLDN

-627 VTYNYNIR
+627 VSFVYNVRSNELNSVFGYNLDDDYNS
-635 TTNVQDI
+635 TGAG
-642 FYYNRNNDVNRNDL
+642 YYNKNENA
-656 LGETSE
+656 T
-662 SKYYEYNVIK
+662 EYNCVILPK
-672 IPLVDSA
+672 LDNT
-679 GAEVNADSLTN
+679 GATL
-690 KSIRV
+690 
-695 VLFSYDESEPNVYK
+695 
-709 NIYEEEIYSSNVYN
+709 NIDNL
-723 TENNIFINFSGK
+723 K
-735 ALIPKSVKLD
+735 KKSVRIELKCKKDGKDFIYKAEFFTNDKVYETESAIYLTFTGKEAIEENITVD
-745 TNSKLKIIVS
+745 YNSKLTVIVA
-755 YGDDF
+755 YDDDF
-760 YSTSS
+760 YSTS
-765 YSIYNFSQYGLTS
+765 NFSPSNSINYGLDN
-778 EEAKDANNFIKGWVD
+778 AKVTELQSFVSDWVK
-793 NATAIREANR
+793 NATAVTNANR

-810 VQALGTNTRSEEI
+810 VSAMGTNTREETI
-823 ERKGVLQNSYENQ
+823 VRKGILQNAYETQ
-836 LTEKAFWMYLV
+836 LTEKAFWLYLI
-847 PKIISNYYSVDLA
+847 PTIIKEYYPDVDLA
-860 EEDINGE
+860 DEDINGE
-867 KWTQIDNL
+867 TWTQIDNL

-907 PVVRLKITYKYG
+907 PVVRLNIKYKYG

>member
-1 MNHSYVRIT
+1 MNKNYSRIT

-38 LFMEMLVATADM
+38 LFIEMLVATADM

-90 EAEIAVVIRG
+90 EAEIAVVLRG
-100 PLPQSLMN
+100 PLPQSLM
-108 ATGGATIYFP
+108 ATQTATIYFP

-139 TLTEKDIK
+139 TLNRDDIEK
-147 DGQSSTW
+147 GQSSTW
-154 SKTLYFSKPADSLN
+154 SKTLYFSKPADSVQ

-175 KLYNDASL
+175 KYFNDATL
-183 SPIKIFQGEVK
+183 TPIKVFQGEVK
-194 VETIFGVS
+194 VETIYGVS

-207 GKAYQFYDID
+207 GKSYQFYDIN

-229 PNGWYKDQ
+229 PNGWYKNQ
-237 FIKKNSWCKV
+237 FYKKNSWCKV
-247 GIGKDQEEA
+247 GIGKNQDEA
-256 FAEENL
+256 FADENL

-270 YLNDKVQKERIEE
+270 YLNSEVQKEKID
-283 ETTKLTNETLNVCSL
+283 TNVLNVCSL
-298 TTNSDKTVRL
+298 TTNSDKTIRL
-308 RFGDGILVSNGLNS
+308 RFGDGVNVSNGLNT
-322 EDRNIYIQYIECD
+322 EDQNIYVQYIECD

-341 VGTTNSEIKVNN
+341 VGTTNSELKINN
-353 KIWATFAGST
+353 QIWATFAGST
-363 PIDVSSNIKLIFNSD
+363 PIDISSNIKLVFNSD
-378 IANGI
+378 IANGV

-394 APLYFASNNKLVT
+394 APLYFASNSKLVT

-434 IEDFE
+434 IEN
-439 HGGDTTYKYIQNC
+439 GGTTTYKYIQNC

-461 YNTKSN
+461 YNTKST

-472 NVLTDNSTNQS
+472 NVLTDGSTNQS

-491 SNSYLEHLT
+491 SNNYLEHLS
-500 DFLKYLLSYDSFH
+500 DFLKYLWSYDSFNS
-513 AVQYMNNPSEQWI
+513 VQYTPNPSEQWL
-526 KNIKTIRDNALPK
+526 KNIKTIRENAEPR

-594 IYKSDIVK
+594 IYKSDIIK

-627 VTYNYNIR
+627 VNRVYNVR
-635 TTNVQDI
+635 TTNLQDI
-642 FYYNRNNDVNRNDL
+642 FQYSEDYDIAANGSGGYNQDEDFVYFNRVRIPKTDNSGGVINIDNLKKKSMKITLNNTETFTTTFFTND
-656 LGETSE
+656 G
-662 SKYYEYNVIK
+662 
-672 IPLVDSA
+672 
-679 GAEVNADSLTN
+679 
-690 KSIRV
+690 
-695 VLFSYDESEPNVYK
+695 
-709 NIYEEEIYSSNVYN
+709 IYETESDIYLTFDGCQKISKAIEIDN
-723 TENNIFINFSGK
+723 
-735 ALIPKSVKLD
+735 
-745 TNSKLKIIVS
+745 NSKLIVTVS
-755 YGDDF
+755 YANDF
-760 YSTSS
+760 YSTS
-765 YSIYNFSQYGLTS
+765 NFSTSNAFNYGL
-778 EEAKDANNFIKGWVD
+778 D
-793 NATAIREANR
+793 NANVVELEKFVKEWVQNAQEVKRASR

-810 VQALGTNTRSEEI
+810 VTAMGTNTREETI
-823 ERKGVLQNSYENQ
+823 MRKGILQNTYADQ
-836 LTEKAFWMYLV
+836 LTEKAFWMYLIPAIIERFY
-847 PKIISNYYSVDLA
+847 PKLDLA
-860 EEDINGE
+860 NENVNGE
-867 KWTQIDNL
+867 NWIKIDNL
-875 VRDLYTQFKATFCDS
+875 IRDLYTQFKATFCDS

-899 NFSMDNEL
+899 NFSMENEL
-907 PVVRLKITYKYG
+907 PVVRLNITYKYG

>member
-1 MNHSYVRIT
+1 MNKNYTRIT

-16 DFTARL
+16 DFTARM

-38 LFMEMLVATADM
+38 LFIEMLTATMDM

-100 PLPQSLMN
+100 PLPSTFLNQKIV
-108 ATGGATIYFP
+108 TIYFP
-118 QEEMELTYNGKKY
+118 QEEMQLTYNGKKY

-139 TLTEKDIK
+139 TLTEKDIEE
-147 DGQSSTW
+147 GQSSTW
-154 SKTLYFSKPADSLN
+154 TKTLYFSKPADSVD

-175 KLYNDASL
+175 KLFNDSTL
-183 SPIKIFQGEVK
+183 TPIRVFQGEKKLEV
-194 VETIFGVS
+194 IYGVN

-207 GKAYQFYDID
+207 GKSYQFYDID
-217 NIKFSNWYGQRD
+217 NIKFSNWYGKRD
-229 PNGWYKDQ
+229 PNGWYKDSFRKQ
-237 FIKKNSWCKV
+237 NSWCKI
-247 GIGKDQEEA
+247 GIGKNEEEA
-256 FAEENL
+256 FTVSDTKGEDNL

-270 YLNDKVQKERIEE
+270 YLN
-283 ETTKLTNETLNVCSL
+283 NEVIKDREVNESIHNVCSL

-308 RFGDGILVSNGLNS
+308 RFGDGVVVSNGLNR
-322 EDRNIYIQYIECD
+322 EDENIYIQYIECD

-341 VGTTNSEIKVNN
+341 VGTTGSELKINNS
-353 KIWATFAGST
+353 IWATFAGGT
-363 PIDVSSNIKLIFNSD
+363 PVDVTSNIKLLFNSD
-378 IANGI
+378 IANGV

-407 KQDFISYFKGLS
+407 KRDFVSYFNGLS

-434 IEDFE
+434 IENFE
-439 HGGDTTYKYIQNC
+439 NGGDTTYKYIQNC

-461 YNTKSN
+461 YNTKGT

-472 NVLTDNSTNQS
+472 NVLTDDLTNQS
-483 GVFSVYGT
+483 GIFSVYGT

-500 DFLKYLLSYDSFH
+500 DFLKYLMSYDSFNSL
-513 AVQYMNNPSEQWI
+513 QYSENPSKQWL
-526 KNIKTIRDNALPK
+526 KNIKTIRDNAEPK

-544 KLYSFPP
+544 KMYSFPP
-551 IVQYYDVVGTVTVN
+551 IVQYYDVVGTVNVN

-572 YKRDVENEIYKWLDN
+572 YKRDVENQIYKWLDN
-587 NCNFGTK
+587 NCSFGTK

-602 FFNKRPETSYVDLDI
+602 FFNKRPETTSVDLDI

-627 VTYNYNIR
+627 VKYTYSLQTKSISAILKYNVSNDPNRQSEDITSNNYFYNIIVLPKTDNAGAILHLDSLKNKSMKLVITTQGEDVVNESI
-635 TTNVQDI
+635 TTND
-642 FYYNRNNDVNRNDL
+642 
-656 LGETSE
+656 
-662 SKYYEYNVIK
+662 
-672 IPLVDSA
+672 
-679 GAEVNADSLTN
+679 
-690 KSIRV
+690 
-695 VLFSYDESEPNVYK
+695 NVY
-709 NIYEEEIYSSNVYN
+709 E
-723 TENNIFINFSGK
+723 TENNIIINFSGSRTVSK
-735 ALIPKSVKLD
+735 DVALDNTSILKL
-745 TNSKLKIIVS
+745 SVS
-755 YGDDF
+755 YEDDF
-760 YSTSS
+760 ASTS
-765 YSIYNFSQYGLTS
+765 NFSPYNAPQYGIDTEGAKQIVNIVNEWYNNAS
-778 EEAKDANNFIKGWVD
+778 VVTEAS
-793 NATAIREANR
+793 R

-810 VQALGTNTRSEEI
+810 VTSNDINTREETIKRLGT
-823 ERKGVLQNSYENQ
+823 LQNSYSSQ
-836 LTEKAFWMYLV
+836 LTEKAFWMYLI
-847 PKIISNYYSVDLA
+847 PEILKKCYSDIDFK
-860 EEDINGE
+860 EEDVNGE
-867 KWTQIDNL
+867 KWTKINNL
-875 VRDLYTQFKATFCDS
+875 VRDLYAQMKVTFADS

-919 V
+919 L

>member
-1 MNHSYVRIT
+1 
-10 YQQMLE
+10 MLE

-38 LFMEMLVATADM
+38 LFIEMLTATMDM
-50 TNYYMERTAEEAFID
+50 TNYYMQRTSEEAFID

-90 EAEIAVVIRG
+90 EAEVAIVLRG
-100 PLPQSLMN
+100 PLPQALM
-108 ATGGATIYFP
+108 ATNMATIYFP
-118 QEEMELTYNGKKY
+118 QEDMELTYNGKKY

-139 TLTEKDIK
+139 TLTRDDIEK
-147 DGQSSTW
+147 GQSSTW
-154 SKTLYFSKPADSLN
+154 TKTLIYSKPIDSVN
-168 YIELSGE
+168 YIELAGE
-175 KLYNDASL
+175 KYFNDATL
-183 SPIKIFQGEVK
+183 IPIKVFQGEVK
-194 VETIFGVS
+194 VDTIYGVS

-207 GKAYQFYDID
+207 GKSYQFYDID
-217 NIKFSNWYGQRD
+217 NIKFSNWYGKRD

-237 FIKKNSWCKV
+237 FYKKNSWCKV
-247 GIGKDQEEA
+247 GIGKNQDEA
-256 FAEENL
+256 FADENL
-262 YDIEDVSI
+262 YYIEDVSI
-270 YLNDKVQKERIEE
+270 YLNSELQKRTIDDID
-283 ETTKLTNETLNVCSL
+283 TLNICSL
-298 TTNSDKTVRL
+298 TTNSDKTIRL
-308 RFGDGILVSNGLNS
+308 RFGDGINVSNGLNT
-322 EDRNIYIQYIECD
+322 EDQNIYIQYIECD

-341 VGTTNSEIKVNN
+341 VGTTNSELKVNN

-363 PIDVSSNIKLIFNSD
+363 PIDMSSNIKLVFNSD
-378 IANGI
+378 IANGV

-434 IEDFE
+434 IEDS
-439 HGGDTTYKYIQNC
+439 GNTIYKYIQNC
-452 ICYCIAASL
+452 ICYCIASSL
-461 YNTKSN
+461 YNTKST

-472 NVLTDNSTNQS
+472 NVLTDNNTNQS
-483 GVFSVYGT
+483 GVFSIYGT
-491 SNSYLEHLT
+491 STDYLEHLT
-500 DFLKYLLSYDSFH
+500 DFLKFLLSYDSFN
-513 AVQYMNNPSEQWI
+513 AVQYMNNPAEQWL
-526 KNIKTIRDNALPK
+526 KNIKLIRNNASPK
-539 MIMNS
+539 MIINS

-602 FFNKRPETSYVDLDI
+602 FFTKRIETTNVDLDI
-617 RVSDIIKAQD
+617 RVSDIIKS
-627 VTYNYNIR
+627 
-635 TTNVQDI
+635 QDI
-642 FYYNRNNDVNRNDL
+642 TYSFVSYTNNTTDIFKYINNVENSTLIDINADNTAIKYNCVVL
-656 LGETSE
+656 P
-662 SKYYEYNVIK
+662 K
-672 IPLVDSA
+672 IDSA
-679 GAEVNADSLTN
+679 GATINVDNLKN
-690 KSIRV
+690 KSITIS
-695 VLFSYDESEPNVYK
+695 LPNIGYDAIFYTNDNITESGDY
-709 NIYEEEIYSSNVYN
+709 
-723 TENNIFINFSGK
+723 IFINFDGYKEISREIK
-735 ALIPKSVKLD
+735 IDKNTIIQLKLSVE
-745 TNSKLKIIVS
+745 N
-755 YGDDF
+755 DF
-760 YSTSS
+760 SS
-765 YSIYNFSQYGLTS
+765 LSNFSEYNAFNYGLT
-778 EEAKDANNFIKGWVD
+778 EQNVKDIESMVGDWITNSSTV
-793 NATAIREANR
+793 TEANR

-810 VQALGTNTRSEEI
+810 VTTLGQKTRDETI
-823 ERKGVLQNSYENQ
+823 IRKGTLHNSYETQ

-847 PKIISNYYSVDLA
+847 PKIIEKYYTNVDLA
-860 EEDINGE
+860 EENINGE
-867 KWTQIDNL
+867 TWSQIDNL
-875 VRDLYTQFKATFCDS
+875 VEDLYTQMKVTFCDS

>member
-38 LFMEMLVATADM
+38 LFIEMLTATMDM

-100 PLPQSLMN
+100 PLPQALMAAN
-108 ATGGATIYFP
+108 LATIYFP
-118 QEEMELTYNGKKY
+118 QEDMQLTYNGKKY

-139 TLTEKDIK
+139 TLSKQDII

-154 SKTLYFSKPADSLN
+154 SKTLYFSKPTDSVN
-168 YIELSGE
+168 YVELSGE

-183 SPIKIFQGEVK
+183 VPIKVFQGEVK
-194 VETIFGVS
+194 VDTIYGVS

-207 GKAYQFYDID
+207 GKSYQFYDID
-217 NIKFSNWYGQRD
+217 NLKFSNWYGQRD
-229 PNGWYKDQ
+229 PNGWYKNQ
-237 FIKKNSWCKV
+237 FFKKNSWCKV
-247 GIGKDQEEA
+247 GIGKNQDEA
-256 FAEENL
+256 FSDENL

-270 YLNDKVQKERIEE
+270 YLNSELQKERI
-283 ETTKLTNETLNVCSL
+283 KNEYDLLNICSI

-308 RFGDGILVSNGLNS
+308 RFGDGINVSNGLNK
-322 EDRNIYIQYIECD
+322 EDQNIYIQYIECD

-341 VGTTNSEIKVNN
+341 VGTTNSELKINN

-363 PIDVSSNIKLIFNSD
+363 PIDMSSNVKLIFNGD

-407 KQDFISYFKGLS
+407 KQDFISYFRGLS

-434 IEDFE
+434 IEN
-439 HGGDTTYKYIQNC
+439 GGNITYKYIQNC

-461 YNTKSN
+461 YNTKST

-472 NVLTDNSTNQS
+472 NVLTDNSTNQA

-491 SNSYLEHLT
+491 SNSYLAHLT
-500 DFLKYLLSYDSFH
+500 DFLKYLNSYDSFH
-513 AVQYMNNPSEQWI
+513 SIQYMNNPSEQWL
-526 KNIKTIRDNALPK
+526 KNIKTIRDNAIPR

-551 IVQYYDVVGTVTVN
+551 IVQYYDVVGSVSVN

-627 VTYNYNIR
+627 ISFVYNLKNDSISEVFTLDVSDDIGTVANGEYNIYSGVR
-635 TTNVQDI
+635 R
-642 FYYNRNNDVNRNDL
+642 YNRV
-656 LGETSE
+656 
-662 SKYYEYNVIK
+662 K
-672 IPLVDSA
+672 IPKIDNAGSTLNIDNLKKKNIRIELKSYKLENNSKVDNVYTTQFYTNEKIYETETDIYLTFS
-679 GAEVNADSLTN
+679 GAEEISS
-690 KSIRV
+690 SIGI
-695 VLFSYDESEPNVYK
+695 DN
-709 NIYEEEIYSSNVYN
+709 
-723 TENNIFINFSGK
+723 
-735 ALIPKSVKLD
+735 
-745 TNSKLKIIVS
+745 NSKITVIVS
-755 YGDDF
+755 YEDDF
-760 YSTSS
+760 YSTS
-765 YSIYNFSQYGLTS
+765 NFSTANSINYGLN
-778 EEAKDANNFIKGWVD
+778 EAKISQLEEFVKQWVD
-793 NATAIREANR
+793 NATAVNDAKR

-810 VQALGTNTRSEEI
+810 VTAMGTNTREETI
-823 ERKGVLQNSYENQ
+823 MRKGILQNNYETQ
-836 LTEKAFWMYLV
+836 LTEKAFWMYLIPTIV
-847 PKIISNYYSVDLA
+847 EQFYDIDLA
-860 EEDINGE
+860 TEDINGE
-867 KWTQIDNL
+867 AWTHIDNL

-907 PVVRLKITYKYG
+907 PVVRLNIKYKYG
-919 V
+919 I

>member
-1 MNHSYVRIT
+1 MNKNYTRIT

-38 LFMEMLVATADM
+38 LFIETLVATADM
-50 TNYYMERTAEEAFID
+50 TNYYIERTAEEAFID

-90 EAEIAVVIRG
+90 EAEIAVVLRG
-100 PLPQSLMN
+100 PLPQSLM
-108 ATGGATIYFP
+108 ATQTATIYFP

-139 TLTEKDIK
+139 TLNRDDIEK
-147 DGQSSTW
+147 GQSSTW
-154 SKTLYFSKPADSLN
+154 SKTLYFSKPADSVH

-175 KLYNDASL
+175 KYFNDATL
-183 SPIKIFQGEVK
+183 TPIKVFQGEVK
-194 VETIFGVS
+194 VETIYGVS

-207 GKAYQFYDID
+207 GKAYQFYDIN

-229 PNGWYKDQ
+229 PNGWYKNQ
-237 FIKKNSWCKV
+237 FYKKNSWCKV
-247 GIGKDQEEA
+247 GIGKNQDEA
-256 FAEENL
+256 FADENL

-270 YLNDKVQKERIEE
+270 YLNSEVQKE
-283 ETTKLTNETLNVCSL
+283 KLDTNVLNVCSL
-298 TTNSDKTVRL
+298 TTNSDKTIRL
-308 RFGDGILVSNGLNS
+308 RFGDGVNVSNGLNT
-322 EDRNIYIQYIECD
+322 EDQNIYVQYIECD

-341 VGTTNSEIKVNN
+341 VGTTNSELKINN
-353 KIWATFAGST
+353 QIWATFAGST
-363 PIDVSSNIKLIFNSD
+363 PIDMSSNIKLVFNSD
-378 IANGI
+378 IANGV

-394 APLYFASNNKLVT
+394 APLYFASNSKLVT

-434 IEDFE
+434 IEN
-439 HGGDTTYKYIQNC
+439 GGTTTYKYIQNC

-461 YNTKSN
+461 YNTKST

-472 NVLTDNSTNQS
+472 NVLTDGSTNQS

-491 SNSYLEHLT
+491 SNNYLEHLS
-500 DFLKYLLSYDSFH
+500 DFLKYLWSYDSFNS
-513 AVQYMNNPSEQWI
+513 VQYTPNPSEQWL
-526 KNIKTIRDNALPK
+526 KNIKTIRENAEPR

-572 YKRDVENEIYKWLDN
+572 YKRDAENEIYKWLDN

-594 IYKSDIVK
+594 IYKSDIIK

-627 VTYNYNIR
+627 VNRVYNVR
-635 TTNVQDI
+635 TTNLQDI
-642 FYYNRNNDVNRNDL
+642 FQYSEDYDIAANGSGGYNQDEDFVYFNRVRIPKKDNAGGVINIDNLKKKSMKITLNNTETFTTTFFTND
-656 LGETSE
+656 G
-662 SKYYEYNVIK
+662 
-672 IPLVDSA
+672 
-679 GAEVNADSLTN
+679 
-690 KSIRV
+690 
-695 VLFSYDESEPNVYK
+695 
-709 NIYEEEIYSSNVYN
+709 IYETESDIYLTFDGCQKISKAIEIDN
-723 TENNIFINFSGK
+723 T
-735 ALIPKSVKLD
+735 
-745 TNSKLKIIVS
+745 SKLIVTVS
-755 YGDDF
+755 YANDF
-760 YSTSS
+760 YSTS
-765 YSIYNFSQYGLTS
+765 NFSTSNAFNYGL
-778 EEAKDANNFIKGWVD
+778 DNANVVELEKFVKGWVQ
-793 NATAIREANR
+793 NAQEVKRASR

-810 VQALGTNTRSEEI
+810 VTAMGTNTREETI
-823 ERKGVLQNSYENQ
+823 MRKGILQNTYADQ
-836 LTEKAFWMYLV
+836 LTEKAFWMYLI
-847 PKIISNYYSVDLA
+847 PAIIERFYSKLDLA
-860 EEDINGE
+860 NENVNGE
-867 KWTQIDNL
+867 NWIKIDNL
-875 VRDLYTQFKATFCDS
+875 IRDLYTQFKATFCDS

-899 NFSMDNEL
+899 NFSMENEL
-907 PVVRLKITYKYG
+907 PVVRLNITYKYG

>member
-1 MNHSYVRIT
+1 MNKNYTRIT

-38 LFMEMLVATADM
+38 LFIETLVATADM
-50 TNYYMERTAEEAFID
+50 TNYYIERTAEEAFID

-90 EAEIAVVIRG
+90 EAEIAVVLRG
-100 PLPQSLMN
+100 PLPQSLM
-108 ATGGATIYFP
+108 ATQTATIYFP

-139 TLTEKDIK
+139 TLNRDDIEK
-147 DGQSSTW
+147 GQSSTW
-154 SKTLYFSKPADSLN
+154 SKTLYFSKPADSVH

-175 KLYNDASL
+175 KYFNDATL
-183 SPIKIFQGEVK
+183 TPIKVFQGEVK
-194 VETIFGVS
+194 VETIYGVS

-207 GKAYQFYDID
+207 GKAYQFYDIN

-229 PNGWYKDQ
+229 PNGWYKNQ
-237 FIKKNSWCKV
+237 FYKKNSWCKV
-247 GIGKDQEEA
+247 GIGKNQDEA
-256 FAEENL
+256 FADENL

-270 YLNDKVQKERIEE
+270 YLNSEVQKE
-283 ETTKLTNETLNVCSL
+283 KLDTNVLNVCSL
-298 TTNSDKTVRL
+298 TTNSDKTIRL
-308 RFGDGILVSNGLNS
+308 RFGDGVNVSNGLNT
-322 EDRNIYIQYIECD
+322 EDQNIYVQYIECD

-341 VGTTNSEIKVNN
+341 VGTTNSELKINN
-353 KIWATFAGST
+353 QIWATFAGST
-363 PIDVSSNIKLIFNSD
+363 PIDMSSNIKLVFNSD
-378 IANGI
+378 IANGV

-394 APLYFASNNKLVT
+394 APLYFASNSKLVT

-434 IEDFE
+434 IEN
-439 HGGDTTYKYIQNC
+439 GGTTTYKYIQNC

-461 YNTKSN
+461 YNTKST

-472 NVLTDNSTNQS
+472 NVLTDGSTNQS

-491 SNSYLEHLT
+491 SNNYLEHLS
-500 DFLKYLLSYDSFH
+500 DFLKYLWSYDSFNS
-513 AVQYMNNPSEQWI
+513 VQYTPNPSEQWL
-526 KNIKTIRDNALPK
+526 KNIKTIRENAEPR

-572 YKRDVENEIYKWLDN
+572 YKRDAENEIYKWLDN

-594 IYKSDIVK
+594 IYKSDIIK

-627 VTYNYNIR
+627 VNRVYNVR
-635 TTNVQDI
+635 TTNLQDI
-642 FYYNRNNDVNRNDL
+642 FQYSEDYDIAANGSGGYNQDEDFVYFNRVRIPKKDNAGGVINIDNLKKKSMKITLNNTETFTTTFFTND
-656 LGETSE
+656 G
-662 SKYYEYNVIK
+662 
-672 IPLVDSA
+672 
-679 GAEVNADSLTN
+679 
-690 KSIRV
+690 
-695 VLFSYDESEPNVYK
+695 
-709 NIYEEEIYSSNVYN
+709 IYETESDIYLTFDGCQKISKAIEIDN
-723 TENNIFINFSGK
+723 TTK
-735 ALIPKSVKLD
+735 LIV
-745 TNSKLKIIVS
+745 TVS
-755 YGDDF
+755 YANDF
-760 YSTSS
+760 YSTS
-765 YSIYNFSQYGLTS
+765 NFSTSNAFNYGL
-778 EEAKDANNFIKGWVD
+778 DNANVVELEKFVKGWVQ
-793 NATAIREANR
+793 NAQEVKRASR

-810 VQALGTNTRSEEI
+810 VTAMGTNTREETI
-823 ERKGVLQNSYENQ
+823 MRKGILQNTYADQ
-836 LTEKAFWMYLV
+836 LTEKAFWMYLI
-847 PKIISNYYSVDLA
+847 PAIIERFYSKLDLA
-860 EEDINGE
+860 NENVNGE
-867 KWTQIDNL
+867 NWIKIDNL
-875 VRDLYTQFKATFCDS
+875 IRDLYTQFKATFCDS

-899 NFSMDNEL
+899 NFSMENEL
-907 PVVRLKITYKYG
+907 PVVRLNITYKYG

>member
-90 EAEIAVVIRG
+90 EAEIAVVLRG
-100 PLPQSLMN
+100 PLPQSLM
-108 ATGGATIYFP
+108 ATQKATIYFP

-139 TLTEKDIK
+139 TLNRDDIEK
-147 DGQSSTW
+147 GQSSTW
-154 SKTLYFSKPADSLN
+154 SKTLYFSKPADSVQ

-175 KLYNDASL
+175 KYFNDATL
-183 SPIKIFQGEVK
+183 TPIKVFQGEVK
-194 VETIFGVS
+194 VETIYGVS

-207 GKAYQFYDID
+207 GKSYQFYDIN

-229 PNGWYKDQ
+229 PNGWYKNQ
-237 FIKKNSWCKV
+237 FYKKNSWCKV
-247 GIGKDQEEA
+247 GIGKNQDEA
-256 FAEENL
+256 FADENL

-270 YLNDKVQKERIEE
+270 YLNSEVQKE
-283 ETTKLTNETLNVCSL
+283 KLDTNVLNVCSL
-298 TTNSDKTVRL
+298 TTNSDKTIRV
-308 RFGDGILVSNGLNS
+308 RFGDGVNVSNGLNS
-322 EDRNIYIQYIECD
+322 EDQNIYVQYIECD

-341 VGTTNSEIKVNN
+341 VGTTNSELKINN
-353 KIWATFAGST
+353 QIWATFAGST
-363 PIDVSSNIKLIFNSD
+363 PIDMSSNIKLVFNSD
-378 IANGI
+378 IANGV

-394 APLYFASNNKLVT
+394 APLYFASNSKLVT

-434 IEDFE
+434 IEN
-439 HGGDTTYKYIQNC
+439 GGTTTYKYIQNC

-461 YNTKSN
+461 YNTKST

-472 NVLTDNSTNQS
+472 NVLTDGSTNQS

-491 SNSYLEHLT
+491 SNNYLEHLS
-500 DFLKYLLSYDSFH
+500 DFLKYLWSYDSFNS
-513 AVQYMNNPSEQWI
+513 VQYTPNPSEQWL
-526 KNIKTIRDNALPK
+526 KNIKTIRENAEPR

-594 IYKSDIVK
+594 IYKSDIIK

-627 VTYNYNIR
+627 VNRVYNVR
-635 TTNVQDI
+635 TTNLQDI
-642 FYYNRNNDVNRNDL
+642 FQYSEDYDIAANGSGGYNQDEDFVYFNRVRIPKTDNSGGVINIDNLKKKSMKITLNNTETFTTTFFTND
-656 LGETSE
+656 G
-662 SKYYEYNVIK
+662 
-672 IPLVDSA
+672 
-679 GAEVNADSLTN
+679 
-690 KSIRV
+690 
-695 VLFSYDESEPNVYK
+695 
-709 NIYEEEIYSSNVYN
+709 IYETESDIYLTFDGCQKISKTIEIDN
-723 TENNIFINFSGK
+723 
-735 ALIPKSVKLD
+735 
-745 TNSKLKIIVS
+745 NSKLIVTVS
-755 YGDDF
+755 YANDF
-760 YSTSS
+760 YSTS
-765 YSIYNFSQYGLTS
+765 NFSTSNAFNYGL
-778 EEAKDANNFIKGWVD
+778 D
-793 NATAIREANR
+793 NANVVELEKFVKEWVQNAQEVKRAAR

-810 VQALGTNTRSEEI
+810 VTALGTNTREETI
-823 ERKGVLQNSYENQ
+823 MRKGILQNTYADQ
-836 LTEKAFWMYLV
+836 LTEKAFWMYLIPAIIERFY
-847 PKIISNYYSVDLA
+847 PKLDLA
-860 EEDINGE
+860 NENVNGE
-867 KWTQIDNL
+867 NWIKIDNL
-875 VRDLYTQFKATFCDS
+875 IRDLYTQFKATFCDS

-899 NFSMDNEL
+899 NFSMENEL
-907 PVVRLKITYKYG
+907 PVVRLNITYKYG

>member
-1 MNHSYVRIT
+1 MNKNYTRIT

-38 LFMEMLVATADM
+38 LFIEMLTATMDM
-50 TNYYMERTAEEAFID
+50 TNYYMERTSEEAFID

-100 PLPQSLMN
+100 PLPQALM
-108 ATGGATIYFP
+108 ATTMATIYFP
-118 QEEMELTYNGKKY
+118 QEDMELTYNGKKY

-139 TLTEKDIK
+139 TLTRKDIE

-154 SKTLYFSKPADSLN
+154 TKTLYFSKPADSVN
-168 YIELSGE
+168 YVELSGE

-183 SPIKIFQGEVK
+183 VPIKVFQGEVK
-194 VETIFGVS
+194 VDTIYGVS

-207 GKAYQFYDID
+207 GKSYQFYDID
-217 NIKFSNWYGQRD
+217 KFSNWYGKRD

-237 FIKKNSWCKV
+237 FFKKNSWCKV
-247 GIGKDQEEA
+247 GIGKNQDEA
-256 FAEENL
+256 FTDENL

-270 YLNDKVQKERIEE
+270 YLNSELQKER
-283 ETTKLTNETLNVCSL
+283 TNNEYDLLNICSL
-298 TTNSDKTVRL
+298 TTNSDKTIRL
-308 RFGDGILVSNGLNS
+308 RFGDGVNVSNGLNK
-322 EDRNIYIQYIECD
+322 EDQNIYIQYIECD

-341 VGTTNSEIKVNN
+341 VGTTNSELKINN

-363 PIDVSSNIKLIFNSD
+363 PIDMSSNVKLIFNGD
-378 IANGI
+378 IANGV

-407 KQDFISYFKGLS
+407 KQDFISYFRGLS

-434 IEDFE
+434 IEN
-439 HGGDTTYKYIQNC
+439 GSNVTYKYIQNC

-461 YNTKSN
+461 YNTKST

-472 NVLTDNSTNQS
+472 NVLTDKNSNQS

-500 DFLKYLLSYDSFH
+500 DFLKYLNSYDSFH
-513 AVQYMNNPSEQWI
+513 AIQYMNNPSEQWL
-526 KNIKTIRDNALPK
+526 KNIKTIRDNALPR

-551 IVQYYDVVGTVTVN
+551 IVQYYDVVGSVSVN

-572 YKRDVENEIYKWLDN
+572 YKREVENEIYKWLDN

-627 VTYNYNIR
+627 VSFVYNLKNNSISDVFTLDVSDDIGTVANGEYNIYSGVR
-635 TTNVQDI
+635 R
-642 FYYNRNNDVNRNDL
+642 YNRV
-656 LGETSE
+656 
-662 SKYYEYNVIK
+662 K
-672 IPLVDSA
+672 IPKIDNAGSSLNVDNLKKKNIRIELKSYKMVDNIKVDNVYTTQFYTNEKIYETETDIYLTFS
-679 GAEVNADSLTN
+679 GAEEMSS
-690 KSIRV
+690 SIGI
-695 VLFSYDESEPNVYK
+695 DN
-709 NIYEEEIYSSNVYN
+709 
-723 TENNIFINFSGK
+723 
-735 ALIPKSVKLD
+735 
-745 TNSKLKIIVS
+745 NSKITVIVS
-755 YGDDF
+755 YEDDF
-760 YSTSS
+760 YSTS
-765 YSIYNFSQYGLTS
+765 NFSTANSTNYGLNETKIS
-778 EEAKDANNFIKGWVD
+778 QLEEFVKHWVD
-793 NATAIREANR
+793 NATAVNDANR

-810 VQALGTNTRSEEI
+810 VTAMGTNTREETI
-823 ERKGVLQNSYENQ
+823 MRKGILQNNYETQ
-836 LTEKAFWMYLV
+836 LTEKAFWMYLIPTIV
-847 PKIISNYYSVDLA
+847 EQFYDIDLA
-860 EEDINGE
+860 TEDINGE
-867 KWTQIDNL
+867 VWTHIDNL

-907 PVVRLKITYKYG
+907 PVVRLNIKYKYG

>member
-1 MNHSYVRIT
+1 MNKNYTRIT

-100 PLPQSLMN
+100 PLPQSLMS
-108 ATGGATIYFP
+108 TQTATIYFP

-139 TLTEKDIK
+139 TLNRDDIEK
-147 DGQSSTW
+147 GQSSTW

-298 TTNSDKTVRL
+298 TTNSDKTIRL

-672 IPLVDSA
+672 IPLVDRA

-778 EEAKDANNFIKGWVD
+778 GEAKDANNFIKGWVD

-899 NFSMDNEL
+899 NFSIDNEL

>member
-1 MNHSYVRIT
+1 MNKNYTRIT

-38 LFMEMLVATADM
+38 LFIETLVATADM
-50 TNYYMERTAEEAFID
+50 TNYYIERTAEEAFID

-90 EAEIAVVIRG
+90 EAEIAVVLRG
-100 PLPQSLMN
+100 PLPQSLM
-108 ATGGATIYFP
+108 ATQTATIYFP

-139 TLTEKDIK
+139 TLNRDDIEK
-147 DGQSSTW
+147 GQSSTW
-154 SKTLYFSKPADSLN
+154 SKTLYFSKPADSVH

-175 KLYNDASL
+175 KYFNDATL
-183 SPIKIFQGEVK
+183 TPIKVFQGEVK
-194 VETIFGVS
+194 VETIYGVS

-207 GKAYQFYDID
+207 GKAYQFYDIN

-229 PNGWYKDQ
+229 PNGWYKNQ
-237 FIKKNSWCKV
+237 FYKKNSWCKV
-247 GIGKDQEEA
+247 GIGKNQDEA
-256 FAEENL
+256 FADENL

-270 YLNDKVQKERIEE
+270 YLNSEVQKEKID
-283 ETTKLTNETLNVCSL
+283 TNVLNVCSL
-298 TTNSDKTVRL
+298 TTNSDKTIRL
-308 RFGDGILVSNGLNS
+308 RFGDGVNVSNGLNT
-322 EDRNIYIQYIECD
+322 EDQNIYVQYIECD

-341 VGTTNSEIKVNN
+341 VGTTNSELKINN
-353 KIWATFAGST
+353 QIWATFAGST
-363 PIDVSSNIKLIFNSD
+363 PIDISSNIKLVFNSD
-378 IANGI
+378 IANGV

-394 APLYFASNNKLVT
+394 APLYFASNSKLVT

-434 IEDFE
+434 IEN
-439 HGGDTTYKYIQNC
+439 GGTTTYKYIQNC

-461 YNTKSN
+461 YNTKST

-472 NVLTDNSTNQS
+472 NVLTDGSTNQS

-491 SNSYLEHLT
+491 SNNYLEHLS
-500 DFLKYLLSYDSFH
+500 DFLKYLWSYDSFNS
-513 AVQYMNNPSEQWI
+513 VQYTPNPSEQWL
-526 KNIKTIRDNALPK
+526 KNIKTIRENAEPR

-594 IYKSDIVK
+594 IYKSDIIK

-627 VTYNYNIR
+627 VNRVYNVR
-635 TTNVQDI
+635 TTNLQDI
-642 FYYNRNNDVNRNDL
+642 FQYSEDYDIAANGSGGYNQDEDFVYFNRVRIPKTDNAGGVINIDNLKKKSMKITLNNTETFTTTFFTND
-656 LGETSE
+656 G
-662 SKYYEYNVIK
+662 
-672 IPLVDSA
+672 
-679 GAEVNADSLTN
+679 
-690 KSIRV
+690 
-695 VLFSYDESEPNVYK
+695 
-709 NIYEEEIYSSNVYN
+709 IYETESDIYLTFDGCQKISKAIEIDN
-723 TENNIFINFSGK
+723 
-735 ALIPKSVKLD
+735 
-745 TNSKLKIIVS
+745 NSKLIVTVS
-755 YGDDF
+755 YANDF
-760 YSTSS
+760 YSTS
-765 YSIYNFSQYGLTS
+765 NFSTSNAFNYGLDNTNVV
-778 EEAKDANNFIKGWVD
+778 ELETFVKKWVQ
-793 NATAIREANR
+793 NAQEVKRASR

-810 VQALGTNTRSEEI
+810 VTAMGTNTREETI
-823 ERKGVLQNSYENQ
+823 MRKGILQNTYADQ
-836 LTEKAFWMYLV
+836 LTEKAFWMYLIPAIIERFY
-847 PKIISNYYSVDLA
+847 PKLDLA
-860 EEDINGE
+860 NENVNGE
-867 KWTQIDNL
+867 NWIKIDNL
-875 VRDLYTQFKATFCDS
+875 IRDLYTQFKATFCDS

-899 NFSMDNEL
+899 NFSMENEL
-907 PVVRLKITYKYG
+907 PVVRLNITYKYG

>member
-1 MNHSYVRIT
+1 MNKNYTRIT

-50 TNYYMERTAEEAFID
+50 TNYYIERTAEEAFID

-90 EAEIAVVIRG
+90 EAEIAVVLRG
-100 PLPQSLMN
+100 PLPQSLM
-108 ATGGATIYFP
+108 ATQTATIYFP

-139 TLTEKDIK
+139 TLNRDDIEK
-147 DGQSSTW
+147 GQSSTW
-154 SKTLYFSKPADSLN
+154 SKTLYFSKPADSVH

-175 KLYNDASL
+175 KYFNDATL
-183 SPIKIFQGEVK
+183 TPIKVFQGEVK
-194 VETIFGVS
+194 VETIYGVS

-207 GKAYQFYDID
+207 GKAYQFYDIN

-229 PNGWYKDQ
+229 PNGWYKNQ
-237 FIKKNSWCKV
+237 FYKKNSWCKV
-247 GIGKDQEEA
+247 GIGKNQDEA
-256 FAEENL
+256 FADENL

-270 YLNDKVQKERIEE
+270 YLNSEVQKE
-283 ETTKLTNETLNVCSL
+283 KLDTNVLNVCSL
-298 TTNSDKTVRL
+298 TTNSDKTIRL
-308 RFGDGILVSNGLNS
+308 RFGDGVNVSNGLNT
-322 EDRNIYIQYIECD
+322 EDQNIYVQYIECD

-341 VGTTNSEIKVNN
+341 VGTTNSELKINN
-353 KIWATFAGST
+353 QIWATFAGST
-363 PIDVSSNIKLIFNSD
+363 PIDMSSNIKLVFNSD
-378 IANGI
+378 IANGV

-394 APLYFASNNKLVT
+394 APLYFASNSKLVT

-434 IEDFE
+434 IEN
-439 HGGDTTYKYIQNC
+439 GGTTTYKYIQNC

-461 YNTKSN
+461 YNTKST

-472 NVLTDNSTNQS
+472 NVLTDGSTNQS

-491 SNSYLEHLT
+491 SNNYLEHLS
-500 DFLKYLLSYDSFH
+500 DFLKYLWSFDSFNS
-513 AVQYMNNPSEQWI
+513 VQYTPNPSEQWL
-526 KNIKTIRDNALPK
+526 KNIKTIRENAEPR

-572 YKRDVENEIYKWLDN
+572 YKRDAENEIYKWLDN

-594 IYKSDIVK
+594 IYKSDIIK

-627 VTYNYNIR
+627 VNRVYNVR
-635 TTNVQDI
+635 TTNLQDI
-642 FYYNRNNDVNRNDL
+642 FQYSEDYDILANGSGGYNQDEDFVYFNR
-656 LGETSE
+656 
-662 SKYYEYNVIK
+662 VR
-672 IPLVDSA
+672 IP
-679 GAEVNADSLTN
+679 
-690 KSIRV
+690 
-695 VLFSYDESEPNVYK
+695 
-709 NIYEEEIYSSNVYN
+709 
-723 TENNIFINFSGK
+723 
-735 ALIPKSVKLD
+735 
-745 TNSKLKIIVS
+745 
-755 YGDDF
+755 
-760 YSTSS
+760 
-765 YSIYNFSQYGLTS
+765 
-778 EEAKDANNFIKGWVD
+778 
-793 NATAIREANR
+793 
-803 AIPLPYF
+803 
-810 VQALGTNTRSEEI
+810 
-823 ERKGVLQNSYENQ
+823 
-836 LTEKAFWMYLV
+836 
-847 PKIISNYYSVDLA
+847 
-860 EEDINGE
+860 
-867 KWTQIDNL
+867 
-875 VRDLYTQFKATFCDS
+875 
-890 ILDDNNNIV
+890 
-899 NFSMDNEL
+899 
-907 PVVRLKITYKYG
+907 
-919 V
+919 

>member
-1 MNHSYVRIT
+1 MNKNYTRIT

-50 TNYYMERTAEEAFID
+50 TNYYIERTAEEAFID

-90 EAEIAVVIRG
+90 EAEIAVVLRG
-100 PLPQSLMN
+100 PLPQSLM
-108 ATGGATIYFP
+108 ATQTATIYFP

-139 TLTEKDIK
+139 TLNRDDIEK
-147 DGQSSTW
+147 GQSSTW
-154 SKTLYFSKPADSLN
+154 SKTLYFSKPADSVH

-175 KLYNDASL
+175 KYFNDATL
-183 SPIKIFQGEVK
+183 TPIKVFQGEVK
-194 VETIFGVS
+194 VETIYGVS

-207 GKAYQFYDID
+207 GKAYQFYDIN

-229 PNGWYKDQ
+229 PNGWYKNQ
-237 FIKKNSWCKV
+237 FYKKNSWCKV
-247 GIGKDQEEA
+247 GIGKNQDEA
-256 FAEENL
+256 FADENL

-270 YLNDKVQKERIEE
+270 YLNSEVQKE
-283 ETTKLTNETLNVCSL
+283 KLDTNVLNVCSL
-298 TTNSDKTVRL
+298 TTNSDKTIRL
-308 RFGDGILVSNGLNS
+308 RFGDGVNVSNGLNT
-322 EDRNIYIQYIECD
+322 EDQNIYVQYIECD

-341 VGTTNSEIKVNN
+341 VGTTNSELKINN
-353 KIWATFAGST
+353 QIWATFAGST
-363 PIDVSSNIKLIFNSD
+363 PIDMSSNIKLVFNSD
-378 IANGI
+378 IANGV

-394 APLYFASNNKLVT
+394 APLYFASNSKLVT

-434 IEDFE
+434 IEN
-439 HGGDTTYKYIQNC
+439 GGTTTYKYIQNC

-461 YNTKSN
+461 YNTKST

-472 NVLTDNSTNQS
+472 NVLTDGSTNQS

-491 SNSYLEHLT
+491 SNNYLEHLS
-500 DFLKYLLSYDSFH
+500 DFLKYLWSYDSFNS
-513 AVQYMNNPSEQWI
+513 VQYTPNPSEQWL
-526 KNIKTIRDNALPK
+526 KNIKTIRENAEPR

-572 YKRDVENEIYKWLDN
+572 YKRDAENEIYKWLDN

-594 IYKSDIVK
+594 IYKSDIIK

-627 VTYNYNIR
+627 VNRVYNVR
-635 TTNVQDI
+635 TTNLQDI
-642 FYYNRNNDVNRNDL
+642 FQYSEDYDIAANGSGGYNQDEDFVYFNRVRIPKKDNAGGVINIDNLKKKSMKITLNNTETFTTTFFTND
-656 LGETSE
+656 G
-662 SKYYEYNVIK
+662 
-672 IPLVDSA
+672 
-679 GAEVNADSLTN
+679 
-690 KSIRV
+690 
-695 VLFSYDESEPNVYK
+695 
-709 NIYEEEIYSSNVYN
+709 IYETESDIYLTFDGCQKISKAIEIDN
-723 TENNIFINFSGK
+723 T
-735 ALIPKSVKLD
+735 
-745 TNSKLKIIVS
+745 SKLIVTVS
-755 YGDDF
+755 YANDF
-760 YSTSS
+760 YSTS
-765 YSIYNFSQYGLTS
+765 NFSTSNAFNYGL
-778 EEAKDANNFIKGWVD
+778 DNANVVELEKFVKGWVQ
-793 NATAIREANR
+793 NAQEVKRASR

-810 VQALGTNTRSEEI
+810 VTAMGTNTREETI
-823 ERKGVLQNSYENQ
+823 MRKGILQNTYADQ
-836 LTEKAFWMYLV
+836 LTEKSFWMYLI
-847 PKIISNYYSVDLA
+847 PAIIERFYSKLDLA
-860 EEDINGE
+860 NENVNGE
-867 KWTQIDNL
+867 NWIKIDNL
-875 VRDLYTQFKATFCDS
+875 IRDLYTQFKATFCDS

-899 NFSMDNEL
+899 NFSMENEL
-907 PVVRLKITYKYG
+907 PVVRLNITYKYG